1 LAAKAN
7 IIKMNED
14 EANLLIGGSKGKQL
28 QQKLIEFQKTY
39 HNHTIIITRGAD
51 GAMIWHDEK
60 FYEHPGI
67 KVEAVDTVG
76 AGDAFLATFVAGLI
90 ADIPVP
96 QILNKACT
104 VGAFVTTQRGANP
117 VYPEGLLQ

>member
-96 QILNKACT
+96 QNTK
-104 VGAFVTTQRGANP
+104 Q
-117 VYPEGLLQ
+117 GLHSRRICDYTAWR